1 MLQGLRKSRT
11 IKEVFGINSHANFED
26 FENHPS
32 ITQSAKLILLSL
44 PASIPHYDNLSP
56 ALWNWL
62 NHERHLS
69 GNVIDYPRV
78 FSPAN
83 ELISDPL
90 PAHLK
95 KSSSP
100 PPIPSTERPLSAS
113 RSTSSTLLSDMPL
126 RKQARKPVPG
136 VYQETYSND
145 TPEIKRFFV
154 NLMNIQLLQAP
165 NVSSVICV
173 VRVDDQVR
181 CSSPLPLH
189 KLSKQRGSIVVAQ
202 CMEGFLFD
210 VAERQRELP
219 VVLKFYT
226 QKSQFGGLSTS
237 PSMSSFTSNTGS
249 FVSKHLRKSTIYD
262 NTPLPEQKLEDKI
275 PANPSDLGTF
285 IAEMTLNIPSIH
297 AFSKIT
303 GTHSFSALSK
313 KEIGRVQLQMGI
325 FMDTDF
331 TVLPD
336 ILPGFTNH
344 SDYLNFYL
352 LTKGGLIWDK
362 KWIGASPEG
371 LSIYNTYYRES
382 RKPIAYIPF
391 KQLIGVQK
399 AKREFMAAPNC
410 LEVFVLLPW
419 KDDTKLFQPNDLSIV
434 WKDQIAEA
442 GQILNEHT
450 MKIYLSADSDERFD
464 HWKLFFETHIA
475 RNRNRKVNF

>member
-113 RSTSSTLLSDMPL
+113 RSTSSTLLSDIPL
-126 RKQARKPVPG
+126 RKQA
-136 VYQETYSND
+136 
-145 TPEIKRFFV
+145 
-154 NLMNIQLLQAP
+154 
-165 NVSSVICV
+165 SVICV
-173 VRVDDQVR
+173 VRVDDQV
-181 CSSPLPLH
+181 S
-189 KLSKQRGSIVVAQ
+189 
-202 CMEGFLFD
+202 D

-371 LSIYNTYYRES
+371 LSIYNTYYRE
-382 RKPIAYIPF
+382 
-391 KQLIGVQK
+391 QLIGVQK